1 MTLTKTIGGNRIG
14 SGAKM
19 QVHLKEYE
27 RSTHNLSTIWRSTMA
42 SGTLVPFLSLP
53 STPGDTFDIDL
64 DVNVLTHPTV
74 GPLFGSF
81 KVQLDIY
88 TTPVRLYQGQL
99 HNNKLGIGNNM
110 SSVKLPQLEIRAAQP
125 AADNPDIDNSQINPS
140 SIFSYLNIR
149 GLGIGAAGVTAGTQ
163 ITRQFN
169 AVPYLAYWDIYK
181 NYYANKQE
189 ALGAYIHSS
198 PTAGPTNITKITIN
212 NTEIPVNSGA
222 AGALITPSTTM
233 VIDYTGTP
241 IPAISTILLANSPS
255 NTIQAD
261 QMFGEIQYGTN
272 YIVLKNPTVLYWT
285 INYYYLWAGTG
296 SLTIAP
302 KVDTFPLSNIDD
314 VRENIL
320 AATKQTTPVI
330 VDRLTLAPYGPP
342 LSKLDAGGNSY
353 YSALYSQ
360 EGLGLKTYQSDL
372 FNNWLRTEWVNDI
385 SSRSAINTSGG
396 SFTMDQFNLASKV
409 YDLLNRVAMGDGTY
423 DTWMETVWTH
433 NGYRK
438 TEIPVY
444 MGGLSKELVF
454 QEVVSNS
461 QSTGGTGDQPLGTL
475 AGRGVISNHK
485 HKGGKVI
492 IKTDEISY
500 IMGIVSLTPR
510 IDYSQGNAWDVNLK
524 TMDDFHKPAF
534 DQIGFQDRIQDE
546 MAWWTTTWIPGGTNG
561 TVSFKSAGKQPAWIN
576 YMTNINTVR
585 GNFAIASNEMF
596 MVNNRRYEK
605 QQGLNNSNMKD
616 LTTYIDPTKF
626 NHIFAQT
633 SIDAQNF
640 WVQIAV
646 DITARRK
653 MSAKIMPNL

>member
-27 RSTHNLSTIWRSTMA
+27 RSTHNLNTIWRSTMA

-64 DVNVLTHPTV
+64 DVSVLTHPTV

-110 SSVKLPQLEIRAAQP
+110 SLVKLPQLQLVAPQP
-125 AADNPDIDNSQINPS
+125 PADVQDLDNSQFNPS

-149 GLGIGAAGVTAGTQ
+149 GIGIGATGVNANNVL
-163 ITRQFN
+163 TRQFN

-189 ALGAYIHSS
+189 TIGAYIHST
-198 PTAGPTNITKITIN
+198 PTGGPTNITKITIDGI
-212 NTEIPVNSGA
+212 EISQSSVTQGVLIKPESG
-222 AGALITPSTTM
+222 M
-233 VIDYTGTP
+233 KIDYTGAP
-241 IPAISTILLANSPS
+241 IPDPSTIFLNNSQ
-255 NTIQAD
+255 NQGIQAN
-261 QMFGEIQYGTN
+261 QLFSN
-272 YIVLKNPTVLYWT
+272 IVYNTGNIILTQPTQLYWT
-285 INYYYLWAGTG
+285 INYYSLWAGQG
-296 SLTIAP
+296 SLAIAP
-302 KVDTFPLSNIDD
+302 NVTTFPLSNIDD
-314 VRENIL
+314 MRENIL
-320 AATKQTTPVI
+320 AATKTTTAYIIDSTSP
-330 VDRLTLAPYGPP
+330 APYGPP
-342 LSKLDAGGNSY
+342 AQRLSFNSVNY
-353 YSALYSQ
+353 YAQLYSQ

-385 SSRSAINTSGG
+385 NSRSAISTSGG

-433 NGYRK
+433 NGFRK

-461 QSTGGTGDQPLGTL
+461 QATGTGTEQPLGTL

-485 HKGGKVI
+485 HKGGKVV

-510 IDYSQGNAWDVNLK
+510 IDYSQGNQWDVNLK

-546 MAWWTTTWIPGGTNG
+546 QAWWTTTWIPGGSIG

-596 MVNNRRYEK
+596 MTNNRRYEK
-605 QQGLNNSNMKD
+605 QYGLNNSNMKD
-616 LTTYIDPTKF
+616 LTTYIDPVKF